1 MTGSTSASSQARV
14 FVRDATGLTRQ
25 LGAKDALMFNLLNM
39 GIPWTF
45 LYLFFAAL
53 LFPGVDLPLTVLI
66 AFPVIVVTAITY
78 YILTSIM
85 PRTGGDFVWVGR
97 IIHPSIGFMN
107 NFALAVFFIS
117 FVGPVSGWLFQYGI
131 GSILLNLSADT
142 GNSSY
147 ASFVNQLN
155 GPIPTLVAGLIVLSV
170 ITLAAISGLK
180 WAFRFQWAMFGLAML
195 GVLTFLAVMATTSNA
210 TFISHFNTMSGI
222 NYDSVIVTAK
232 KAGYNTGFTL
242 TGTLLGSVFSFLNYY
257 GFNFSTF
264 IGGEVKNSKRSQF
277 YGIIGSVGVFALF
290 MFLVFQSAYTVM
302 GQQFLH
308 AASYLAGTGNSA
320 WALPSPPVL
329 QYLVVYA
336 NSSPI
341 VGIIVPLAIIG
352 SVFGSLETILI
363 AVVRQTFSWSF
374 DRVIPTKFSEIDS
387 RFSSPVYALALVV
400 AVSLVFIVLNA
411 FTTILTYLSYETSG
425 MWATT
430 GIVGLAA
437 VILPFRRKD
446 LVRSLSGNKKRI
458 LVVSGVITFLG
469 GLAVAALALSPA
481 YLLSTTGGSA
491 INPLNIAGLFFTFI
505 IGLLIYLCSWA
516 VRKRS
521 GLDLVLNMK
530 EIPPE

>member
-1 MTGSTSASSQARV
+1 
-14 FVRDATGLTRQ
+14 
-25 LGAKDALMFNLLNM
+25 
-39 GIPWTF
+39 
-45 LYLFFAAL
+45 
-53 LFPGVDLPLTVLI
+53 
-66 AFPVIVVTAITY
+66 
-78 YILTSIM
+78 
-85 PRTGGDFVWVGR
+85 
-97 IIHPSIGFMN
+97 
-107 NFALAVFFIS
+107 
-117 FVGPVSGWLFQYGI
+117 
-131 GSILLNLSADT
+131 
-142 GNSSY
+142 
-147 ASFVNQLN
+147 
-155 GPIPTLVAGLIVLSV
+155 
-170 ITLAAISGLK
+170 
-180 WAFRFQWAMFGLAML
+180 
-195 GVLTFLAVMATTSNA
+195 VMATTSNA